1 MIDTQSQ
8 LSRQLKQKLSPIWH
22 SSSLKRTHGRRV
34 KAMQS
39 WLTKAF
45 ESDRNTVTHES
56 VCIPIVENFDIYI
69 YCICYTGG
77 ATVRLGLG

>member
-1 MIDTQSQ
+1 
-8 LSRQLKQKLSPIWH
+8 
-22 SSSLKRTHGRRV
+22 
-34 KAMQS
+34 MQS

-69 YCICYTGG
+69 YILYMLYTG
-77 ATVRLGLG
+77 VQFRLGLG

>member
-1 MIDTQSQ
+1 
-8 LSRQLKQKLSPIWH
+8 
-22 SSSLKRTHGRRV
+22 
-34 KAMQS
+34 MQS

-69 YCICYTGG
+69 LYMLYTG
-77 ATVRLGLG
+77 VQFRLGLGWG